1 MKRIGIIFLS
11 IILVTLFT
19 GVSVADAASTANFKG
34 WIDWS
39 TFQITVGGAPPIYN
53 TSGRNSQ
60 SVANADYDD
69 SYPPPISNWANPGP
83 GLWGTSEA
91 QTSTPLNA
99 TGHAWTDE
107 TKMRAEAYTTAD
119 GIENT
124 YATASAVVYR
134 IGYFPV
140 ADDSPIAASVT
151 FNLEQ
156 YFNYDPLSEIVG
168 GYAEIRIGYGIVN
181 PDGKSEFIGNDKD
194 VFSFSSFNGD
204 LNGYPT
210 TNAYKLGFSSDELS
224 GGTYFVDMSI
234 NVNPYCK
241 TSPVPEP
248 STMLLLGLGL
258 MGLVGLRGKIHH

>member
-204 LNGYPT
+204 LNGDPT
-210 TNAYKLGFSSDELS
+210 TTPYTLGFNDTLS
-224 GGTYFVDMSI
+224 GGYTYFVDMSI

-248 STMLLLGLGL
+248 ATMLLLGLGL
-258 MGLVGLRGKIHH
+258 VGLAGVRRKIQK